1 VEYVVQHPE
10 LSRFP
15 GQVREMTVC
24 FTDLVGFTTMT
35 EQLREQA
42 VPILGRYINRM
53 VTIMRKHRGFL
64 NRLMGDGIMFSYGA
78 PLENPNHAADAVN
91 TVLEMQEDMAALN
104 RELAAEGLPQ
114 LAVRG
119 GVSTGSVVVGDSGGT
134 EAVDYTCLGDTTNF
148 GARLESANKFT
159 GTRNLISARTAEL
172 LNGQFLLRPI
182 ARLQVAGK
190 RQSVMTFEPLARTP
204 DATDDQRKLVA
215 MTREML
221 DHYEAGRFEHCLAA
235 ADALDEAFGASK
247 LTTLYR
253 NACNRYIEERAP
265 DDFHGQIVLTEK

>member
-1 VEYVVQHPE
+1 
-10 LSRFP
+10 
-15 GQVREMTVC
+15 MTVC

-78 PLENPNHAADAVN
+78 PLENPNHAVDAVN
-91 TVLEMQEDMAALN
+91 TVLEMQEEMATLN
-104 RELAAEGLPQ
+104 RELADEGLPQ

-119 GVSTGSVVVGDSGGT
+119 GVSTGKVVVGDSGGT

-172 LNGQFLLRPI
+172 LDGQFLLRPV
-182 ARLQVAGK
+182 ALLQVAGK
-190 RQSVMTFEPLARTP
+190 RQSVMTFEPLAQVVGR
-204 DATDDQRKLVA
+204 DRRAA
-215 MTREML
+215 
-221 DHYEAGRFEHCLAA
+221 EAGRH
-235 ADALDEAFGASK
+235 DAGDDRPLPGRPVRALHRRGRRAGRGVRPVEADEALPRHVRPLHHRTCAGRLPRADHADGEVTAVAAPSA
-247 LTTLYR
+247 R
-253 NACNRYIEERAP
+253 VACR
-265 DDFHGQIVLTEK
+265 